1 MVHSFL
7 KASLIGCIWLT
18 ATSCFDGPDANNNYL
33 TKKQKEEYGKYEAKM
48 DTSANK
54 MLPETLIIPLQN
66 PSDTFFIRAIKAF
79 QAGNMQVSAAIIH
92 KGITALKTELQETKN
107 STTKSADSVLA
118 SLNNLEILVR
128 NGEITNLSEMVGR
141 IYDAESLAA
150 HNYLFKQGKFYPEDI
165 NGHSFVTLYQD
176 TLNLLGAKSK
186 NTSQRNLHHKLLS
199 D

>member
-1 MVHSFL
+1 MKHSFL

-18 ATSCFDGPDANNNYL
+18 TTSCFDGPDANNNYL
-33 TKKQKEEYGKYEAKM
+33 TKKQKEDNKKYEARM
-48 DTSANK
+48 DTTANE
-54 MLPETLIIPLQN
+54 MVPETLTIQLQN
-66 PSDTFFIRAIKAF
+66 PSDTFFIQAIKAF

-92 KGITALKTELQETKN
+92 QSITALKTELQETTN
-107 STTKSADSVLA
+107 ITTKSADSVLA

-128 NGEITNLSEMVGR
+128 NGKITNLNEMVGR

-165 NGHSFVTLYQD
+165 SGLSFKTLYQD

-186 NTSQRNLHHKLLS
+186 TTSQRNLHYNY
-199 D
+199 